1 MAAPDR
7 PAAPNRLARAWRRS
21 ARPADQATVRRSNL
35 SLVLQHLHDLGP
47 RSRATIA
54 AQTGLNK
61 ATVSSL
67 VAELQERGLV
77 LEVGAERA
85 GAVGRPALIL
95 ELDGSGVGAV
105 GLEVNVDYLAA
116 LATDLAGRILYERRV
131 AYDSLGEGPAAS
143 LDALARL
150 AGEALAAIAAQRA
163 VPAGV
168 TVAVPGLVDVA
179 RGVVTFA
186 PNLHWHGV
194 WVADHLRGALGNP
207 PYPITVDNDAN
218 LSALAEYWVG
228 AEAGTADLVYL
239 TGEVGVGGGVIVD
252 GRLLRGAEGFSG
264 EVGHMPVDPRGPRCG
279 CGRRGCWETL
289 VGMTALLRLAA
300 DPDDTAVH
308 GAGLDPE
315 DRLAEVLRRAEAG
328 DRRTLDALDEIGR
341 LLGFGAS
348 ILVNL
353 FNPRVIVLGGYFARV
368 GRHVIGAATT
378 ELRLLAIAPN
388 AGGCHVELSTLGF
401 SAAVRGGA
409 GLAVEAVLAD
419 PTLVPRAALAAAEP
433 PATVAEGA

>member
-1 MAAPDR
+1 MPSPDR
-7 PAAPNRLARAWRRS
+7 RPHRQPGSSRWPAQ
-21 ARPADQATVRRSNL
+21 PADQATVRRNNL
-35 SLVLQHLHDLGP
+35 SLVLRHLHDLGP
-47 RSRATIA
+47 RSRASIA
-54 AQTGLNK
+54 AETGLNK

-67 VAELQERGLV
+67 VAELVERGLV
-77 LEVGAERA
+77 REVGAERA
-85 GAVGRPALIL
+85 GSVGRPALIL
-95 ELDGSGVGAV
+95 ELDGAGLGAL

-116 LATDLAGRILYERRV
+116 LATDLAGRVLYERRLP
-131 AYDSLGEGPAAS
+131 YDAIRNGPAAA

-150 AGEALAAIAAQRA
+150 AGEALATVTAQGA

-186 PNLHWHGV
+186 PNLRWHGV
-194 WVADHLRGALGNP
+194 WIADHLRAALGHP
-207 PYPITVDNDAN
+207 AYPLTVDNDAN
-218 LSALAEYWVG
+218 LSALAEYRVG
-228 AEAGTADLVYL
+228 SDAGTADLVYL

-264 EVGHMPVDPRGPRCG
+264 EVGHMPLDPRGPECG
-279 CGRRGCWETL
+279 CGSRGCWETL

-300 DPDDTAVH
+300 DPTDRAVH

-315 DRLAEVLRRAEAG
+315 ERLAEVLRRAEAG
-328 DRRTLDALDEIGR
+328 DARTLQALDTIGG

-368 GRHVIGAATT
+368 GRYILDAATA
-378 ELRLLAIAPN
+378 ELHQRAIAPN
-388 AGGCHVELSTLGF
+388 AGGCRVCLSTLGF

-409 GLAVEAVLAD
+409 ALAAEAVLSD
-419 PTLVPRAALAAAEP
+419 PTIVPRRAPAEP
-433 PATVAEGA
+433 RPAATGGG